1 MKISSTPLIPIAR
14 QDVSQTTRRALPVDI
29 EQARPPSSVRDEV
42 QVYKANHHPLR
53 ENPAQRGFGSEQS
66 KALDVYKMT
75 AAIDA
80 GKGDGDLI
88 GVDVFA

>member
-1 MKISSTPLIPIAR
+1 VKISSTPLIPIAR
-14 QDVSQTTRRALPVDI
+14 QDVSQTIRRALPVDI
-29 EQARPPSSVRDEV
+29 EQARTSNSVRGEV
-42 QVYKANHHPLR
+42 QIYKAHHPLR
-53 ENPAQRGFGSEQS
+53 ENPSQREFGPEQS